1 MNFITRNLVVGISK
15 LFPDAIFYKPTSL
28 KILALTIDDVGD
40 DDTLKMLDVI
50 DRFNQEI
57 SNEQE
62 QIRATF
68 FIISE
73 KVTSYQ
79 ILDEILTRG
88 HEIGNH
94 GHQDHFHG
102 FLSPQEFRSEFNQT
116 HEILSSNTVGGKIR
130 WFRPGRALYNGS
142 MLKIL
147 KEKTGYCDRFA
158 LASMLP
164 LDTFSI
170 INQPSFTIKYISQ
183 FIFPG
188 SILLLHGGTV
198 KCTANTLEVLNTL
211 LAQLRQ
217 EEYQVVTLSRLW
229 ESE

>member
-1 MNFITRNLVVGISK
+1 MNFITRNLVAGISK

-28 KILALTIDDVGD
+28 KILALTIDDVGG
-40 DDTLKMLDVI
+40 DDTREILKVI
-50 DRFNQEI
+50 DRFNQDI
-57 SNEQE
+57 NNKQE
-62 QIRATF
+62 QIKATF
-68 FIISE
+68 FIISGNI
-73 KVTSYQ
+73 TDRQ
-79 ILDEILTRG
+79 ILEEIVARG

-94 GHQDHFHG
+94 GHCDRFHG

-116 HEILSSNTVGGKIR
+116 HEILSSKGAKIK

-142 MLKIL
+142 MVKIL